1 MLWLHV
7 LNIIARTVD
16 EIIAN
21 PENYPVMRVES
32 GKIWELVPFG
42 DNRSLIE
49 NYTVPNVFE
58 YTSFPTSIVINVND
72 TIDYHQYSLRLFNKY
87 LENISYISVVSSDFG
102 DPNMG
107 VPALTSNL
115 VINMKKVKGI
125 EEDETVLPF
134 VTELYQNYPN
144 PFNPE
149 TKINFSLKQ
158 DSKVKL
164 TIYNVAGQMVKQ
176 VIDKELTAGYYSKVF
191 NADNLNSGVYYYTLK
206 TDDKKISKK
215 MVLVK

>member
-1 MLWLHV
+1 MFGFCL
-7 LNIIARTVD
+7 
-16 EIIAN
+16 
-21 PENYPVMRVES
+21 RVT
-32 GKIWELVPFG
+32 K
-42 DNRSLIE
+42 
-49 NYTVPNVFE
+49 
-58 YTSFPTSIVINVND
+58 
-72 TIDYHQYSLRLFNKY
+72 
-87 LENISYISVVSSDFG
+87 
-102 DPNMG
+102 
-107 VPALTSNL
+107 
-115 VINMKKVKGI
+115 
-125 EEDETVLPF
+125 F
-134 VTELYQNYPN
+134 VA
-144 PFNPE
+144 